1 MDSSLDE
8 AIPMNLSNNWT
19 GHKNNPDV
27 EVTHSKNT
35 GSIAPKGEHT
45 TCTSV
50 NNLPMKYDSGQN
62 HHEYLHQTEN
72 SLIKINVSGKE
83 FTTTKE
89 TLRFFPDTLLGSSDI
104 EDYYNEEVKAYYFD
118 RHRGMFTAILF
129 FYQSRGVF
137 RSPTNIDRDIVEEEL
152 EFFKVDLAKIFT
164 FDDEEEEVI
173 TEELSLREKLHNFL
187 MDPHYS
193 KAAMLWAFC
202 DMMAIVLSVIL
213 LVAESVPDCS
223 PYFDDT
229 DEYPQKYYYY
239 VLYGLEI
246 LINGFFTLDFTLK
259 IISWPKPWLFFKNV
273 LNVLDLLAILPFYI
287 ELIAM
292 FTSESGAA
300 GDKFVVLRICRTSRV
315 VRIFRFIRHSKE
327 LIVVMKVIA
336 GAAREFVLLSLLIA
350 IFVLLFGT
358 LMYYAELG
366 RDSGFDSI
374 LLGCW
379 WSIVTVTT
387 VGYGDLYP
395 QSPVGRL
402 IGSVAVVLGI
412 VILALPMTVIVSKFN
427 ESYGAEKRKAEKKT
441 LAKIRARAGLAIEKE
456 AAEDGKV

>member
-1 MDSSLDE
+1 
-8 AIPMNLSNNWT
+8 
-19 GHKNNPDV
+19 
-27 EVTHSKNT
+27 
-35 GSIAPKGEHT
+35 
-45 TCTSV
+45 
-50 NNLPMKYDSGQN
+50 
-62 HHEYLHQTEN
+62 
-72 SLIKINVSGKE
+72 
-83 FTTTKE
+83 
-89 TLRFFPDTLLGSSDI
+89 
-104 EDYYNEEVKAYYFD
+104 
-118 RHRGMFTAILF
+118 
-129 FYQSRGVF
+129 
-137 RSPTNIDRDIVEEEL
+137 
-152 EFFKVDLAKIFT
+152 
-164 FDDEEEEVI
+164 
-173 TEELSLREKLHNFL
+173 

-193 KAAMLWAFC
+193 KAAMVWAFC
-202 DMMAIVLSVIL
+202 DMLAIVLSVIL
-213 LVAESVPDCS
+213 LVAESVPNAS
-223 PYFDDT
+223 KYFDNADANM
-229 DEYPQKYYYY
+229 YLYYL
-239 VLYGLEI
+239 LYSMEI
-246 LINGFFTLDFTLK
+246 LINGFFTLDFCLK
-259 IISWPKPWLFFKNV
+259 LISWPKPWLFFKNV

-292 FTSESGAA
+292 FTSTSGNA

-366 RDSGFDSI
+366 QDSGFESI

-387 VGYGDLYP
+387 VGYGDLAP
-395 QSPVGRL
+395 QSTVGRL

-441 LAKIRARAGLAIEKE
+441 LAKIRARVAQDQGG
-456 AAEDGKV
+456 DV

>member
-1 MDSSLDE
+1 MDGVVGFSTSQSLITDLKKKYKKLLDQDK
-8 AIPMNLSNNWT
+8 IR
-19 GHKNNPDV
+19 
-27 EVTHSKNT
+27 
-35 GSIAPKGEHT
+35 
-45 TCTSV
+45 